1 MKRNVRVG
9 VEDRWH
15 REPGNS
21 ERERIAYP
29 ADDSSPG
36 CWCVDPKHGKPG
48 TLITTTRHG
57 RGRRWQTRWV
67 DDGGNERSKSF
78 DKKADAQHHMKAI
91 TTALSTGRYTDPQR
105 SGATFGTVA
114 ETWIKTKE
122 SARRAPKTIGGYRSL
137 LETLILPKWKDVKL
151 RDIDH
156 AAMQDWIA
164 WLSSSP
170 EARQRGKG
178 DGLGAARVIQTHQ
191 VVHQVL
197 AYAIRA
203 KYIGTNPADEVELPS
218 KPPSKDLALTHD
230 QVQMLAEETANAEG
244 ALRHRSD
251 TAPARTSPQA
261 LATMVRLLAYAGLRY
276 GECAALRVG
285 DVDIDK
291 CRIMVARSITGVR
304 GKGCVEGDT
313 KTHQR
318 RNVPILTTALAAELG
333 HLMVG
338 RDLREFLFPGPNGDS
353 MSIGWFRVRFD
364 RAVAKLDLE
373 GVTPHTLRHTAGSL
387 AISESP
393 TATGVL
399 LASKL
404 LGHKNLMTTSNIY
417 SHMLDGDWD
426 RLAAAMNVAASAAAE
441 SPVNTM

>member
-1 MKRNVRVG
+1 M
-9 VEDRWH
+9 
-15 REPGNS
+15 
-21 ERERIAYP
+21 
-29 ADDSSPG
+29 
-36 CWCVDPKHGKPG
+36 
-48 TLITTTRHG
+48 
-57 RGRRWQTRWV
+57 RWQARWV

-78 DKKADAQHHMKAI
+78 DRKADAQRHMTGV
-91 TTALSTGRYTDPQR
+91 TTALNTGTYADPRQ
-105 SGATFGTVA
+105 SGATFGSVA

-122 SARRAPKTIGGYRSL
+122 AAQRAPKTIGGYRSL
-137 LETLILPKWKDVKL
+137 LETLILPKWEDVPL
-151 RDIDH
+151 RDINH
-156 AAMQDWIA
+156 AGMQDWIN

-170 EARQRGKG
+170 DARQRGKG
-178 DGLGAARVIQTHQ
+178 NGLGAARVIQTQQ

-203 KYIGTNPADEVELPS
+203 KYIATNPADDIELPS
-218 KPPSKDLALTHD
+218 KPQSKGIALTHD
-230 QVQMLAEETANAEG
+230 QVQMLAQETANAEG

-276 GECAALRVG
+276 GECTALRVG
-285 DVDIDK
+285 SVNIDK
-291 CRIMVARSITGVR
+291 RHIMVGSSITGVR
-304 GKGCVEGDT
+304 GKGRVEGDT

-318 RNVPILTTALAAELG
+318 RNVPILTTALADELG
-333 HLMVG
+333 QLVEG
-338 RDLREFLFPGPNGDS
+338 RDPHEFLFPGPHGDS

-364 RAVAKLDLE
+364 RAVAKLGLE
-373 GVTPHTLRHTAGSL
+373 GVKVHTLRHTAGSL

-404 LGHKNLMTTSNIY
+404 LGHRSLTTTANTY

-426 RLAAAMNVAASAAAE
+426 KLAAAMDKAASAAAAR
-441 SPVNTM
+441 